1 MKADV
6 SQGIT
11 VTRPQAGRFPRVS
24 RTQLIVLVVAWLV
37 SMGIGYQVYQPFAS
51 PAEAGIQGTPFAVRR
66 GTLSSTVNAPGS
78 AVSTRQAKLTFGV
91 TGKVAEVYVGI
102 GTSVEAGQPLAK
114 LDTTQLEIKLAQ
126 AQSSLRVAE
135 LKLRQTKAGAT
146 PEEIAAAQSA
156 YDSAVAKYDEVAKG
170 PTEAELRS
178 AEQSVASARANL
190 QKAQT
195 DLAKLRAGPD
205 PDEVRKAELDL
216 ERARTSLWATQISRD
231 ATCGRSQGPEC
242 ASANANVSAS
252 EKSVAQAEI
261 NLEIA
266 RRGPTPEEL
275 ATAENAEASAIAAL
289 QAAEAKLAELKAG
302 PSKSA
307 LASAQSA
314 MESAKAQLVAKTSG
328 ATELEIA
335 QAEEAVQQAEI
346 AVRQAEL
353 DLKNATLIAP
363 FDGVVESVGANIGED
378 IAAGG
383 VMFSLVD
390 PKTVRVDVNVAET
403 DIARVAVG
411 KPAEVTFDAFPDQSF
426 EGRVAAISPSATVQ
440 QGVASYVVSL
450 EVESNG
456 ATLPIG
462 MTASANIVTEQK
474 ENVLMVPNR
483 AIRVDGRNRVVD
495 LVVGEATET
504 RVVQTGMSND
514 QFTEV
519 VEGLSEG
526 DQVLIRTTS
535 ASGFRGMGGAMVSGG
550 PAPAGPVM
558 VERQVR

>member
-1 MKADV
+1 MKADA
-6 SQGIT
+6 SQGT
-11 VTRPQAGRFPRVS
+11 LVARPHIGRFPRVS
-24 RTQLIVLVVAWLV
+24 KTQLAVLVVAWLISV
-37 SMGIGYQVYQPFAS
+37 GIGYWVYQPFAS
-51 PAEAGIQGTPFAVRR
+51 PAEAAVKGTPFSVRR
-66 GTLSSTVNAPGS
+66 GTLASTVNAPGS
-78 AVSTRQAKLTFGV
+78 TVSTRQAKLTFGV
-91 TGKVAEVYVGI
+91 AGKVAEIHVGV
-102 GTSVEAGQPLAK
+102 GTSVKAGQPLAK

-135 LKLRQTKAGAT
+135 LKLQQTKAGAT
-146 PEEIAAAQSA
+146 AEEIAAAQSA
-156 YDSAVAKYDEVAKG
+156 YDSAVAKYNEVAKG

-216 ERARTSLWATQISRD
+216 ERAKSSLWSTQINRD
-231 ATCGRSQGPEC
+231 ATCSRSKGYEC
-242 ASANANVSAS
+242 AAANASVSGA
-252 EKSVAQAEI
+252 EKSVTQAEI

-275 ATAENAEASAIAAL
+275 AAAENAEASAAAAL

-302 PSKSA
+302 PAKSA

-314 MESAKAQLVAKTSG
+314 VESAKAQLLAKTRG

-335 QAEEAVQQAEI
+335 QAEEAVQQAQI

-353 DLKNATLIAP
+353 DLKNATLNAP
-363 FDGVVESVGANIGED
+363 FDGVVASVGANVGED

-411 KPAEVTFDAFPDQSF
+411 KPAQVIFDALTGQTF

-450 EVESNG
+450 EVETNG

-462 MTASANIVTEQK
+462 MTASTNIIAEQK

-495 LVVGEATET
+495 VVVGDKTET
-504 RVVQTGMSND
+504 RVVRTGMSND

-526 DQVLIRTTS
+526 DQVLIRATSTTTPGGIGGRMMS
-535 ASGFRGMGGAMVSGG
+535 AG
-550 PAPAGPVM
+550 PATSGPVM
-558 VERQVR
+558 IQQVR